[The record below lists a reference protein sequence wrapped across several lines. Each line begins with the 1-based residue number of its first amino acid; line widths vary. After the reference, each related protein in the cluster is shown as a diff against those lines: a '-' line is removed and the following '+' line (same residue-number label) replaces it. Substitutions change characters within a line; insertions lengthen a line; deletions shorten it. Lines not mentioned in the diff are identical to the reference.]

1 MAPLLK
7 LSDFRVRYGAV
18 EAVRGIDIEIGKGE
32 IVALLGANG
41 AGKSSTM
48 NAVAGLVPVD
58 AGRVVFDGKAITDL
72 PPEAIPVSGLTL
84 APEGRR
90 VFGTLTV
97 EDNLRM
103 GAYAVRD
110 PGAISRAQAR
120 VFALFPILEER
131 RRQWAGTLSGGQQQ
145 MLVIGRALMCSPRL
159 LLLDEPSLGLAP
171 RVVEQVFEL
180 ITTLRDQG
188 VTICLVEQN
197 VAGALEIAD
206 RAYMMA
212 SGRIVDHGTAAEMR
226 GGRSAADTYLGAQ

>member
-1 MAPLLK
+1 MEPLLK

-18 EAVRGIDIEIGKGE
+18 EAVRGIDMDIGKGE
-32 IVALLGANG
+32 IVALLGAYG
-41 AGKSSTM
+41 AGKSSTR
-48 NAVAGLVPVD
+48 NAVAGLVPV
-58 AGRVVFDGKAITDL
+58 AQGRALFDGRDITDL

-103 GAYAVRD
+103 GAYAVAD
-110 PGAISRAQAR
+110 PAEVGHAQDR

-145 MLVIGRALMCSPRL
+145 MLAIGRALMCSPRL

-180 ITTLRDQG
+180 IVTLRDQG

-197 VAGALEIAD
+197 VAGAVSYTHRTLPT
-206 RAYMMA
+206 
-212 SGRIVDHGTAAEMR
+212 S
-226 GGRSAADTYLGAQ
+226 

>member
-1 MAPLLK
+1 MEPLLK

-18 EAVRGIDIEIGKGE
+18 EAVRGIDMEIGKGE

-48 NAVAGLVPVD
+48 NAVAGLVPVTQ
-58 AGRVVFDGKAITDL
+58 GRAMFDGRDITDL

-103 GAYAVRD
+103 GAYAVQD
-110 PGAISRAQAR
+110 PDDVRRAQDR

-131 RRQWAGTLSGGQQQ
+131 RKQWAGTLSGGQQQ
-145 MLVIGRALMCSPRL
+145 MLAIGRALMCAPRL

-180 ITTLRDQG
+180 IVTLRDQG

-197 VAGALEIAD
+197 VAGALDIAD
-206 RAYMMA
+206 RAYMMR
-212 SGRIVDHGTAAEMR
+212 SGRIVGQGPAADMR
-226 GGRSAADTYLGAQ
+226 DRSADSYLGAH